1 MVEKMQMF
9 IKAHK
14 YFLLNIIF
22 MVLEDILRL
31 VSCMAMRV
39 VIGYS
44 VALVLRTA
52 HNEVRKWYVFERERY
67 NRLGQIGDW

>member
-1 MVEKMQMF
+1 MVEKNTDVYKSTQV
-9 IKAHK
+9 
-14 YFLLNIIF
+14 FLLNIIF
-22 MVLEDILRL
+22 MVLEGILRL
-31 VSCMAMRV
+31 VSCMAVRV

-44 VALVLRTA
+44 IALVLRTA